1 MNCIDFTPQW
11 YRDQLRTK
19 QNRRRRLGYILA
31 ICMLMVCWL
40 VISEGR
46 IQQASATLRITHSMS
61 EQSQLLSARLHDL
74 REQREALRREL
85 QHYDK
90 LANYVPPSMIFAEIS
105 HRIPDHACLV
115 DFTLEPFAEAARHG
129 KSTNRRQNKQSRKPA
144 KHEQFSDQIAT
155 LTIRAAS
162 SEVMLQFVRNLQD
175 SPLVTELRQKGMTPI
190 HLMGTPIKQ
199 KTLQLLILSAE
210 CIGP

>member
-1 MNCIDFTPQW
+1 MNCIDFTPRW

-31 ICMLMVCWL
+31 ICALMACWL
-40 VISEGR
+40 VINEGR
-46 IQQASATLRITHSMS
+46 IQQAHATLQITHSMS
-61 EQSQLLSARLHDL
+61 EQSQLLSARLQDL
-74 REQREALRREL
+74 REQRQALRREL

-90 LANYVPPSMIFAEIS
+90 LANHVPPSMIFAEIS
-105 HRIPDHACLV
+105 HRIPDQACLV
-115 DFTLEPFAEAARHG
+115 DFTLEPLAEAARGG
-129 KSTNRRQNKQSRKPA
+129 KSTSRRGSKQSRKPT
-144 KHEQFSDQIAT
+144 KPEKISDQIAS

-162 SEVMLQFVRNLQD
+162 SEVMFQFVSDLQE
-175 SPLVTELRQKGMTPI
+175 SPLVTELRQKGMEP
-190 HLMGTPIKQ
+190 LNVMGTPVKQ

>member
-31 ICMLMVCWL
+31 ICLLMVCWL
-40 VISEGR
+40 VITEGR
-46 IQQASATLRITHSMS
+46 IQQAHATLQITHRMS
-61 EQSQLLSARLHDL
+61 EQSQLLSARLQDL
-74 REQREALRREL
+74 REQREELRREL

-90 LANYVPPSMIFAEIS
+90 LANHVPPSMIFAEIS
-105 HRIPDHACLV
+105 HRIPEQACLV
-115 DFTLEPFAEAARHG
+115 DFTLEPLADAAGHG
-129 KSTNRRQNKQSRKPA
+129 KSTNRRRSDRSHQSA

-162 SEVMLQFVRNLQD
+162 SEVMFQFVSDLQE
-175 SPLVTELRQKGMTPI
+175 SPLVTKLRQKGMKP
-190 HLMGTPIKQ
+190 LNVMGTPVKQ

>member
-31 ICMLMVCWL
+31 ICALMICWL
-40 VISEGR
+40 VINEGR
-46 IQQASATLRITHSMS
+46 IQQAHATLQITHNMS
-61 EQSQLLSARLHDL
+61 EQSQLLSARLQDL
-74 REQREALRREL
+74 REQRQELRREL

-90 LANYVPPSMIFAEIS
+90 LANHVPPSMIFAEIS
-105 HRIPDHACLV
+105 HRIPDDACLV
-115 DFTLEPFAEAARHG
+115 DFTLEPLAEAARHG
-129 KSTNRRQNKQSRKPA
+129 KSTHRRGSKQSRTPA
-144 KHEQFSDQIAT
+144 KHGKFSDQIAT

-162 SEVMLQFVRNLQD
+162 SEVMFQFVSELQQ
-175 SPLVTELRQKGMTPI
+175 SPLITELRQKGMKP
-190 HLMGTPIKQ
+190 LNVMGTPVKQ

-210 CIGP
+210 CISP